1 MSNDPAIQAIY
12 NRVADWFAN
21 WVETTFETE
30 DSLKAVWEEHHRTQ
44 PFDRTSNWNR
54 VLFNELTK
62 IWKTQGTG
70 VEGATLTGFDRNEI
84 LKALADRLDYN
95 LFTQVLMNLQDFGS
109 LQYACSEAEVVT
121 ELLKEKWEGRKPSI
135 FDAKPKMFKE
145 AKDDTEAEY
154 NRDLSTL
161 KAMRIIAG
169 YTPNISYRVSP
180 KGSTPALTDSAN
192 LSMLGI
198 GGDPYLV
205 RPRGREA
212 FYLTWTTTPN
222 LLRQEGED
230 SAWVTPRIHYPFYSK
245 SGGDILNSVL
255 WTRQITHE
263 LYQLLKGDCFV
274 LPRMSSV
281 LVLADPERVDLL
293 EPYAEVN
300 GIGFYKGA
308 R

>member
-154 NRDLSTL
+154 NRDLASSPGTHRISATASLRRARLRRSRTARTSPCSESAAIHTL
-161 KAMRIIAG
+161 
-169 YTPNISYRVSP
+169 SVRV
-180 KGSTPALTDSAN
+180 AAR
-192 LSMLGI
+192 LSI
-198 GGDPYLV
+198 
-205 RPRGREA
+205 
-212 FYLTWTTTPN
+212 
-222 LLRQEGED
+222 
-230 SAWVTPRIHYPFYSK
+230 
-245 SGGDILNSVL
+245 
-255 WTRQITHE
+255 
-263 LYQLLKGDCFV
+263 
-274 LPRMSSV
+274 
-281 LVLADPERVDLL
+281 
-293 EPYAEVN
+293 
-300 GIGFYKGA
+300 
-308 R
+308 